1 MKVLEIR
8 NVYREDGCIYYFRKF
23 RGDAVVQFPLGALE
37 TPITFSIEA
46 SPLGTKNI
54 EVNINHPIDYPVI
67 PVKNALKEFIG
78 KEDSEGK
85 LP

>member
-8 NVYREDGCIYYFRKF
+8 NVYREDGFIYYFRKF
-23 RGDAVVQFPLGALE
+23 KGDAVVQLPLGAQQ
-37 TPITFSIEA
+37 TPITFSIEV

-54 EVNINHPIDYPVI
+54 EVNLTQPIDYPVI
-67 PVKNALKEFIG
+67 PMKNALKEFISI
-78 KEDSEGK
+78 EDSKGK

>member
-23 RGDAVVQFPLGALE
+23 KGDAVVQLPLGALE
-37 TPITFSIEA
+37 TPISFSIEA

-54 EVNINHPIDYPVI
+54 EVYFSQPIDYPVI

-78 KEDSEGK
+78 IEDSKGK

>member
-23 RGDAVVQFPLGALE
+23 KGDAVVQLPVATLE

-46 SPLGTKNI
+46 SPLGTKDI
-54 EVNINHPIDYPVI
+54 EVEIVQPIDYPVI
-67 PVKNALKEFIG
+67 PVMNALKEFIRT
-78 KEDSEGK
+78 EDSEGK

>member
-23 RGDAVVQFPLGALE
+23 KGDAIVQLPLGALE

-54 EVNINHPIDYPVI
+54 EVNIPQPIDYPVI
-67 PVKNALKEFIG
+67 PVKNALREFIRT
-78 KEDSEGK
+78 EDSEGK